1 MEPLKNKK
9 HQAFVIAYF
18 KNNQNATRAYA
29 EVYGKSDAVSGVLGH
44 NLLKNPKVQE
54 QIAKIQEESA
64 NKLLIT
70 REELL
75 RDLIEI
81 KNANK
86 NEFAPSAL
94 KAIEII
100 NKMCGFNEP
109 EKIEHS
115 GIIRLGIPGVTND
128 DTKELDSGE

>member
-9 HQAFVIAYF
+9 HQAFVLAF
-18 KNNQNATRAYA
+18 FENNQNATKAYA
-29 EVYGKSDAVSGVLGH
+29 KVYGVDDKIAGASGPR
-44 NLLKNPKVQE
+44 LLQNVRIQ
-54 QIAKIQEESA
+54 AKIAEIQAETA
-64 NKLLIT
+64 KKVLIT

-75 RDLIEI
+75 QDLVDI
-81 KNANK
+81 KNRQK
-86 NEFAPSAL
+86 EDFAPSAL

-109 EKIEHS
+109 ERIEHS
-115 GIIRLGIPGVTND
+115 GVIKLGIPGVTNN

>member
-9 HQAFVIAYF
+9 HQAFVEAF
-18 KNNQNATRAYA
+18 FENNLNATKAYA
-29 EVYGKSDAVSGVLGH
+29 KVYGVDDKTAGVNGH
-44 NLLKNPKVQE
+44 KLLKNT
-54 QIAKIQEESA
+54 KIQVRIAEIQAISA

-75 RDLIEI
+75 QDLVDI
-81 KNANK
+81 KNLNK
-86 NEFAPSAL
+86 SEFAPSAL

-109 EKIEHS
+109 ERIEHS
-115 GIIRLGIPGVTND
+115 GVIKLGIPGVTNND
-128 DTKELDSGE
+128 MKELESGE